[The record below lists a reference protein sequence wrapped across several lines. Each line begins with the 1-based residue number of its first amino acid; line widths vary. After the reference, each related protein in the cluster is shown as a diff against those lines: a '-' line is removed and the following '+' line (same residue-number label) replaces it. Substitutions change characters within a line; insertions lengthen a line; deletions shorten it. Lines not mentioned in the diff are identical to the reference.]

1 VVGACGVARHTVR
14 GLAARGL
21 GHLDAAARDTAPP
34 IAACVHTGHPVRDA
48 PMSRGVRSVST
59 MRGLAAVL
67 CVIIPLS
74 LLAVSLTSVR
84 FNISHSLPLGL
95 YRLHP
100 LARPLTPGTLA
111 VVDVPGW
118 SARTVPFLKPVAAV
132 AGEWVCRV
140 GDALVIHGEDYG
152 PVYEA
157 WRGDPLPSA
166 IAADTCAR
174 VPPRHVFLATAA
186 PSSLDS
192 RYYGP
197 VAVAQISAI
206 ATPLWIWETA
216 DAAPRP

>member
-1 VVGACGVARHTVR
+1 
-14 GLAARGL
+14 
-21 GHLDAAARDTAPP
+21 
-34 IAACVHTGHPVRDA
+34 
-48 PMSRGVRSVST
+48 MSRGVRSVST

-67 CVIIPLS
+67 WVIIPLS

-84 FNISHSLPLGL
+84 FNISHSLPVGL

-100 LARPLTPGTLA
+100 LARPLTPGTLV

-140 GDALVIHGEDYG
+140 GQTLVIDHRDYG

-166 IAADTCAR
+166 IAADTCAT
-174 VPPRHVFLATAA
+174 VPPGHVFLATTA

-197 VAVAQISAI
+197 VAIEQIAAT
-206 ATPLWIWETA
+206 ATPLWTWGTA
-216 DAAPRP
+216 DAAPIPEPR